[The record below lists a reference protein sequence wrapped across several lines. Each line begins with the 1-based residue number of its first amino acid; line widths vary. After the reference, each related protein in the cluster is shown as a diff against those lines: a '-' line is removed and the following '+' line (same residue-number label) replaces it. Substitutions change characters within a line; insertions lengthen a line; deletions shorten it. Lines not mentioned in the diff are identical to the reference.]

1 MTITELLHEAGQRLR
16 KEGSPSPSLDAE
28 VLLARCLDVER
39 IDLYARG
46 DLAVEPYQRERYLDA
61 VARRVRGEPVAYIV
75 GKKEFWSLEL
85 AVTADTLIP
94 RPDTETVVE
103 EAIRLMKRDFPH
115 GGSILDVGTG
125 SGAIA
130 VALASELEETTITAS
145 DISERA
151 LLLARENAIVTGTE
165 GRIFFVCTD
174 LFESLTEKFV
184 MIVSNPPY
192 IAEEVYRTLPSGVRC
207 FEPEKALV
215 AGPRGTEFHGRLIRG
230 APSRLCDGAWLVMEI
245 GEGQWNEVESMFR
258 DDPRWDCIHVVRDLA
273 GNDRVAAARKGS

>member
-1 MTITELLHEAGQRLR
+1 MTITELLHEAGRRLR

-28 VLLARCLDVER
+28 VLLARCLGVER

-46 DLAVEPYQRERYLDA
+46 DLAVDPDQRERYLDA

-103 EAIRLMKRDFPH
+103 EAIRLMKRDFPR

-151 LLLARENAIVTGTE
+151 LLLARENAIATGTA

-192 IAEEVYRTLPSGVRC
+192 IAEDAYKTLPPGVRC
-207 FEPEKALV
+207 FEPEKALI
-215 AGPRGTEFHGRLIRG
+215 AGPRGTEFQGRLIEG
-230 APSRLCDGAWLVMEI
+230 APSRLCDDGWLVMEI
-245 GEGQWNEVESMFR
+245 GDGQWNEVERMFR
-258 DDPRWDCIHVVRDLA
+258 DDQRWDCIHVVRDLA
-273 GNDRVAAARKGS
+273 GNDRVAAAQRRS